1 MESETIKARRIE
13 LVNQHGERTFLL
25 SGGGEDGDD
34 PGITVFG
41 PDGPQAVL
49 IMKIKREN
57 SAPQLILKGLGNS
70 TILINIDKNGP
81 VVYLES
87 DNGAQKSI
95 RP

>member
-1 MESETIKARRIE
+1 VESETIRARRIE

-25 SGGGEDGDD
+25 SGGGGDGDD
-34 PGITVFG
+34 PGITIYS

-49 IMKIKREN
+49 IMNIKREN
-57 SAPQLILKGLGNS
+57 SAPQLVFKGLDNS
-70 TILINIDKNGP
+70 AILFTIDKDGP

-87 DNGAQKSI
+87 DNGAKKSI